1 MFSLL
6 GFPFRAVWGD
16 YIFKILIEKHITS
29 KMSLMSGVLL
39 LTHAFAV
46 QIRILAM
53 LIF

>member
-6 GFPFRAVWGD
+6 GFPFRVGFGI

-29 KMSLMSGVLL
+29 KMPLMSGVLL
-39 LTHAFAV
+39 LTHTFAV